1 MSTEGPFS
9 LSRASLA
16 RLLRFGLV
24 AAVSGSVYALACV
37 GLILQAGVEPK
48 LASVYAYVVSI
59 FVNFAGQ
66 RRFTFRSDAS
76 LLPEALRFCVV
87 HGVNIGVSWLIA
99 LVVVQ
104 WLGLHFV
111 FGILATLL
119 VIPLSTYVLLN
130 LWVFQNATKRV
141 KADAGTDSHGA
152 APK

>member
-1 MSTEGPFS
+1 MSAEGLFS
-9 LSRASLA
+9 LSRASLL

-24 AAVSGSVYALACV
+24 AAVSGSVYALACA

-130 LWVFQNATKRV
+130 LWVFQNATKGV
-141 KADAGTDSHGA
+141 KADASPDSHGA
-152 APK
+152 TPK

>member
-1 MSTEGPFS
+1 MTAEGPFS

-16 RLLRFGLV
+16 RLLRFGIV
-24 AAVSGSVYALACV
+24 AAVSGSVYALACA
-37 GLILQAGVEPK
+37 GLIVQGGIEPK
-48 LASVYAYVVSI
+48 LASVYAYIVSI

-76 LLPEALRFCVV
+76 ILPEALKFCVV

-104 WLGLHFV
+104 WLGFHFI

-130 LWVFQNATKRV
+130 LWVFQNPANGA
-141 KADAGTDSHGA
+141 KADTSADRHGA